1 MLQIKRVYEP
11 AARTDGVRLLVERL
25 WPRGVKKEKLGL
37 DGWLKDVAPS
47 TELRKW
53 FGHDPA
59 KWKEFQRR
67 YWSEIDAHPGALE
80 PILDAQSKGVVTL
93 LFSSHD
99 AVHNNVVA
107 LMAYL
112 EAKRNSGGLKGNVRK
127 RAVAGKC
134 HENNNLQKSGL
145 PLGGGSHRVLK

>member
-1 MLQIKRVYEP
+1 MWHPV
-11 AARTDGVRLLVERL
+11 
-25 WPRGVKKEKLGL
+25 
-37 DGWLKDVAPS
+37 

-67 YWSEIDAHPGALE
+67 YWSEIDAHPGSLE
-80 PILDAQSKGVVTL
+80 PILEAESKGVVTL

-107 LMAYL
+107 LKSYL
-112 EAKRNSGGLKGNVRK
+112 KRKRRAGSFKGNVHQRY
-127 RAVAGKC
+127 A
-134 HENNNLQKSGL
+134 
-145 PLGGGSHRVLK
+145 